1 MSRKAIVLEI
11 DPEHEHLLR
20 QYANFLVEMKDLA
33 ATAPDGSVLEIC
45 EDAVIERGREH
56 QRRLLEHAV
65 QARLDAAEKKG
76 RR

>member
-1 MSRKAIVLEI
+1 MSRKAITLEI
-11 DPEHEHLLR
+11 DPEHEDLLR
-20 QYANFLVEMKDLA
+20 QYADFLGEMKHLA
-33 ATAPDGSVLEIC
+33 ATAPDGSVFEVC

>member
-1 MSRKAIVLEI
+1 MQTDTTRENPQAKA
-11 DPEHEHLLR
+11 P
-20 QYANFLVEMKDLA
+20 QANDSNLDLA
-33 ATAPDGSVLEIC
+33 ATAPDGSVLDVC

-56 QRRLLEHAV
+56 QRRLLQRAV